1 MKMSTFQGLEI
12 AKTGLFVSQKAL
24 DVTGHNI
31 ANANTPGYTRQVVD
45 MASIAPPTTF
55 GMYDQWGKA
64 IGEGVKIQDIRQI
77 RDQFL
82 DNQFR
87 RENKF
92 LGEWETKA
100 QVLAAIENIFNEPS
114 NSGINTVLN
123 NFFNSLQEL
132 SKNPES
138 LTVRAEVRE
147 RAIALADTFNTVY
160 QHLYDKLNELNSTI
174 QSRIAEINSYAER
187 ISKLNNEIYRF
198 ELTGQ
203 TANDLRDQRNLLV
216 DQLSKLVNITTYE
229 DSNRNF
235 RIDIAGQALVD
246 GSTAFTMS
254 LNNTGAVVWDLT
266 GAPVNPSSG
275 ILKGLLDMRDG
286 DGTNGIKGVPYYINE
301 WNKLAYSIAQ
311 AINEVHK
318 AGYGLD
324 GSTGIPLFTDF
335 TTPYDSTVQ
344 YAKLIKVSSDIL
356 AADGLEK
363 IAAASSTATLPGDN
377 TNALK
382 LIALRDQGNAVL
394 NGATFDD
401 FARSLISNLGVDAQ
415 QANLMQ
421 KNQEFMVKQI
431 DLNRQSVSGVSLDE
445 EMTNM
450 LKYQKSYAASARVI
464 TAIDELLDTL
474 INRMGIVGR

>member
-1 MKMSTFQGLEI
+1 MSTFQGLEI

-24 DVTGHNI
+24 EVTGHNI

-64 IGEGVKIQDIRQI
+64 VGEGVRIVDIRQI

-82 DNQFR
+82 DSQYR
-87 RENKF
+87 RENKL

-100 QVLAAIENIFNEPS
+100 EVLSAIENIFNEPS
-114 NSGINTVLN
+114 SSGITSVLN
-123 NFFNSLQEL
+123 DFFNSLQEL

-174 QSRIAEINSYAER
+174 QTRISEINSYAER
-187 ISKLNNEIYRF
+187 ISRLNGEIYRF
-198 ELTGQ
+198 ELSGQ
-203 TANDLRDQRNLLV
+203 VANDLRDQRNLLV

-229 DSNRNF
+229 DANGNF
-235 RIDIAGQALVD
+235 RIDIGGQALVS
-246 GSTAFTMS
+246 GTTAFTMS
-254 LNNTGAVVWDLT
+254 MDKNGDVIWELT
-266 GAPVNPSSG
+266 GSPVNPSSG

-286 DGTNGIKGVPYYINE
+286 DGTDGVKGVPYYME
-301 WNKLAYSIAQ
+301 QWNKLAYNMAK
-311 AINEVHK
+311 ALNEVHSK
-318 AGYGLD
+318 GYGLD
-324 GSTGIPLFTDF
+324 GSTGKLLFGGFDTSIAYDK
-335 TTPYDSTVQ
+335 TTPYAQ
-344 YAKLIKVSSDIL
+344 LIRVSSDIL
-356 AADGLEK
+356 ASDGLLK
-363 IAAASSTATLPGDN
+363 IAAAKDPVALPGDN
-377 TNALK
+377 RNALE
-382 LIALRDQGNAVL
+382 LIALRDKPIDGL
-394 NGATFDD
+394 DKATFDD
-401 FARSLISNLGVDAQ
+401 FARSLISNLGVDAE
-415 QANLMQ
+415 QANVMK
-421 KNQEFMVKQI
+421 KNQEVMVKQI
-431 DLNRQSVSGVSLDE
+431 DLNRQSISGVSLDE

-464 TAIDELLDTL
+464 TAMDELIDTI

>member
-1 MKMSTFQGLEI
+1 MSIFQGIEI

-31 ANANTPGYTRQVVD
+31 ANANTSGYTRQVVD

-55 GMYDQWGKA
+55 SRYDQWGKA

-100 QVLAAIENIFNEPS
+100 QVLAAVEDIFNEPS
-114 NSGINTVLN
+114 DSGINTVLN
-123 NFFNSLQEL
+123 DFFNSLQEL

-138 LTVRAEVRE
+138 LTARAEVRE
-147 RAIALADTFNTVY
+147 RAIALANTFNSVY
-160 QHLYDKLNELNSTI
+160 QHLFDKLNELNSTI
-174 QSRIAEINSYAER
+174 QSRIAEINSYANR

-229 DSNRNF
+229 DSNGNF
-235 RIDIAGQALVD
+235 RIDIGGQALVD
-246 GSTAFTMS
+246 GATAFTMGID
-254 LNNTGAVVWDLT
+254 NVGNVVWGLT
-266 GAPVNPSSG
+266 GSPVNPSSG

-286 DGTNGIKGVPYYINE
+286 DGTNGVKGIPYYMNE
-301 WNKLAYSIAQ
+301 WNKLSFNIAKE
-311 AINEVHK
+311 INSVHK

-324 GSTGIPLFTDF
+324 RSHNIPLFADF
-335 TTPYDSTVQ
+335 GDNYDSTVP
-344 YAKLIKVSSDIL
+344 YARLINVSQEIL
-356 AADGLEK
+356 GANGLQK
-363 IAAASSTATLPGDN
+363 IAAASTPDTLPGDN
-377 TNALK
+377 TNALR
-382 LIALRDQGNAVL
+382 LIVLRDIPIEEL
-394 NGATFDD
+394 DGATFDE
-401 FARSLISNLGVDAQ
+401 FARSLISNLGVDAE

-421 KNQEFMVKQI
+421 KNQEIMVKQI

-450 LKYQKSYAASARVI
+450 LKFQKSYAACARVI
-464 TAIDELLDTL
+464 TAMDELIDTL
-474 INRMGIVGR
+474 INRMGVVGR

>member
-45 MASIAPPTTF
+45 MVSIAPPTTF

-82 DNQFR
+82 DNQYR

-114 NSGINTVLN
+114 DSGINTVLN

-147 RAIALADTFNTVY
+147 RAIALAGTFNTVY

-229 DSNRNF
+229 DSNGNF
-235 RIDIAGQALVD
+235 RIDIAGQALVA

-254 LNNTGAVVWDLT
+254 LNNTGEVVWDLT
-266 GAPVNPSSG
+266 GTPVNPSSG
-275 ILKGLLDMRDG
+275 VLKGLLDMRDG
-286 DGTNGIKGVPYYINE
+286 DGTNGVKGVPYYINE
-301 WNKLAYSIAQ
+301 WNKLAYSMAQ

-318 AGYGLD
+318 SGYGLD

-344 YAKLIKVSSDIL
+344 YAQLIKVSSHIL
-356 AADGLEK
+356 ADDGLQK
-363 IAAASSTATLPGDN
+363 IAAASSDATLPGDN

-382 LIALRDQGNAVL
+382 LIALRDQAISEL
-394 NGATFDD
+394 DGATFDD
-401 FARSLISNLGVDAQ
+401 FARSLISNLGVDAE
-415 QANLMQ
+415 QANLTQ
-421 KNQEFMVKQI
+421 KNQEFMIKQI
-431 DLNRQSVSGVSLDE
+431 DLNRQSISGVSLDE

-450 LKYQKSYAASARVI
+450 LKYQKSYAASARMI

-474 INRMGIVGR
+474 INKMGIVGR

>member
-1 MKMSTFQGLEI
+1 MSTFQGLEI

-24 DVTGHNI
+24 EVTGHNI

-64 IGEGVKIQDIRQI
+64 IGEGVKIVDIRQI

-82 DNQFR
+82 DNQYR

-100 QVLAAIENIFNEPS
+100 EVLSAIENIFNEPS
-114 NSGINTVLN
+114 SSGITAVLN
-123 NFFNSLQEL
+123 DFFNSLQEL

-147 RAIALADTFNTVY
+147 RAIALADTFNMVY

-187 ISKLNNEIYRF
+187 ISRLNGEIYRF
-198 ELTGQ
+198 ELSGQ
-203 TANDLRDQRNLLV
+203 VANDLRDQRNLLV

-229 DSNRNF
+229 DANGNF
-235 RIDIAGQALVD
+235 RIDIGGQALVS
-246 GSTAFTMS
+246 GTTAFTMS
-254 LNNTGAVVWDLT
+254 MDKNGNVIWDLT
-266 GAPVNPSSG
+266 GSPVNPSSG
-275 ILKGLLDMRDG
+275 VLKGLLDMRNG
-286 DGTNGIKGVPYYINE
+286 DGADGVKGVPYYME
-301 WNKLAYSIAQ
+301 QWNKLAYNIAE
-311 AINEVHK
+311 AINKVHSQ
-318 AGYGLD
+318 GYGLD
-324 GSTGIPLFTDF
+324 GSTGKPLFGGFDTSLAYDK
-335 TTPYDSTVQ
+335 TTPYAQ
-344 YAKLIKVSSDIL
+344 LIRVSSDIL
-356 AADGLEK
+356 ASDGLLK
-363 IAAASSTATLPGDN
+363 IAAAKDPTALPGDN
-377 TNALK
+377 RNALE
-382 LIALRDQGNAVL
+382 LIVLRDRPLDGL
-394 NGATFDD
+394 DKATFDD
-401 FARSLISNLGVDAQ
+401 FARSLISNLGVDAE
-415 QANLMQ
+415 QANVMK
-421 KNQEFMVKQI
+421 KNQEVMVKQI

-450 LKYQKSYAASARVI
+450 LKYQKSYAACARVI
-464 TAIDELLDTL
+464 TAMDELIDTV

>member
-1 MKMSTFQGLEI
+1 MSTFQGLEI

-100 QVLAAIENIFNEPS
+100 QVLAAVEDIFNEPS
-114 NSGINTVLN
+114 DSGINTVLN
-123 NFFNSLQEL
+123 DFFNSLQEL
-132 SKNPES
+132 SKNPEI

-174 QSRIAEINSYAER
+174 QSRISEINSYADR

-229 DSNRNF
+229 DSNGNF

-254 LNNTGAVVWDLT
+254 MDSTGNVVWDLT
-266 GAPVNPSSG
+266 GTSVNPSSG

-301 WNKLAYSIAQ
+301 WNKLAYSIAKE
-311 AINEVHK
+311 INAVHES
-318 AGYGLD
+318 GYGLD
-324 GSTGIPLFTDF
+324 GSHDIPLFGGFD
-335 TTPYDSTVQ
+335 TTGAYDSKVQ
-344 YAKLIKVSSDIL
+344 YAQLIKVSSQIL
-356 AADGLEK
+356 ASDGLQK
-363 IAAASSTATLPGDN
+363 IAAASDPNALPGDN
-377 TNALK
+377 TNALQ
-382 LIALRDQGNAVL
+382 LIGLRDIPIQGL

-415 QANLMQ
+415 QANMMQ
-421 KNQEFMVKQI
+421 QNQQVMVKQI

-464 TAIDELLDTL
+464 TVMDELLDTL